1 MASVACAAR
10 PSRDEP
16 CVLAALLS
24 AGRGLWPVAG
34 RVGGAGLA
42 WRCPLRREGPPG
54 AGGRR
59 GGAGGGEYWRERRAV
74 FHAGTPPP
82 RWACRRGRRPDD
94 CRRECAISVL
104 RPRAVGRGAVSW
116 GGAVLLQ
123 VCIGAAAGADLAQRL
138 PCRVDVLLSDGGAA
152 AVTQSSAAS
161 TDMGR
166 VAISAPPPHTGD
178 GRAPTACMQG
188 AAGTA
193 PCVRAEAPP
202 CTGPVL
208 ALAVRPPSPR
218 EASDGGGWPHISH
231 ILMSVWWER

>member
-1 MASVACAAR
+1 
-10 PSRDEP
+10 
-16 CVLAALLS
+16 
-24 AGRGLWPVAG
+24 
-34 RVGGAGLA
+34 
-42 WRCPLRREGPPG
+42 
-54 AGGRR
+54 
-59 GGAGGGEYWRERRAV
+59 
-74 FHAGTPPP
+74 
-82 RWACRRGRRPDD
+82 
-94 CRRECAISVL
+94 
-104 RPRAVGRGAVSW
+104 
-116 GGAVLLQ
+116 LLQ

-166 VAISAPPPHTGD
+166 VAISAPPPPHTGD
-178 GRAPTACMQG
+178 GRAPTACMHD